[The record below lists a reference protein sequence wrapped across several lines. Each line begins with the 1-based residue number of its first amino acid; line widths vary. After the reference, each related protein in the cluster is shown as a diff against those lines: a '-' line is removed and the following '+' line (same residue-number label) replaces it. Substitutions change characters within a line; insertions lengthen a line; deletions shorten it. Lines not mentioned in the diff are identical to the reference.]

1 MMVLMKFVCKM
12 PESLLLRCFSRFHV
26 EKEAYVFNET
36 MYTVLD
42 TLENDDIIFIMS
54 QQLLYVYIATDN
66 YIHKNIVI
74 LWISIIIRNVCRY
87 LL

>member
-42 TLENDDIIFIMS
+42 TLENDDIIFIMN
-54 QQLLYVYIATDN
+54 QQLLFYIATDN
-66 YIHKNIVI
+66 YIHKNKVL
-74 LWISIIIRNVCRY
+74 LWISIIIGHIF
-87 LL
+87 L

>member
-42 TLENDDIIFIMS
+42 TLENDDIIFIMN
-54 QQLLYVYIATDN
+54 QQLLYIYFATDN
-66 YIHKNIVI
+66 YIHKNKV
-74 LWISIIIRNVCRY
+74 
-87 LL
+87 